1 MGYKEEDEGLPY
13 NAAYIL
19 LPTPTVRFRITSLRM
34 RERCILLK
42 IQCLCGKIT
51 LQRNV
56 HFFTGYIQETLCL
69 KLTLHVLCS
78 TPYGMNVTHTR
89 ISTLQGSSRGHY
101 NGTLQLALFDKK
113 RRKGNHCILLYSLF
127 FLNPLDSGFRW
138 NWRVISYSSVPTLYP
153 FIRIRRTL
161 IAFPPTTNVLP
172 SCIPASFL
180 FCPIIFHPT
189 NLLF

>member
-1 MGYKEEDEGLPY
+1 
-13 NAAYIL
+13 
-19 LPTPTVRFRITSLRM
+19 M

-42 IQCLCGKIT
+42 IQCLCSGKIT

-113 RRKGNHCILLYSLF
+113 RRKVITVFYCIISLPKSVRFRFSVELEGNLLLLCPYFVS
-127 FLNPLDSGFRW
+127 
-138 NWRVISYSSVPTLYP
+138 VYSYSADFDCFTSNHQ
-153 FIRIRRTL
+153 RI
-161 IAFPPTTNVLP
+161 A
-172 SCIPASFL
+172 
-180 FCPIIFHPT
+180 
-189 NLLF
+189 

>member
-42 IQCLCGKIT
+42 IQCLCSGKIT

-56 HFFTGYIQETLCL
+56 HFLTGYIQETLCL

-113 RRKGNHCILLYSLF
+113 KEGKVITVFYCILF
-127 FLNPLDSGFRW
+127 FS
-138 NWRVISYSSVPTLYP
+138 
-153 FIRIRRTL
+153 
-161 IAFPPTTNVLP
+161 
-172 SCIPASFL
+172 
-180 FCPIIFHPT
+180 
-189 NLLF
+189 